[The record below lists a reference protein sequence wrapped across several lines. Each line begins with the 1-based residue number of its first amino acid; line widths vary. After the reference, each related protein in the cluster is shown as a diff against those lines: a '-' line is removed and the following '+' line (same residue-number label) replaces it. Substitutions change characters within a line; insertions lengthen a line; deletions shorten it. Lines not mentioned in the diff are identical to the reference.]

1 MSVFPP
7 QKKNTQ
13 FDASQILSLK
23 LKKKKG
29 REHQLLDS

>member
-7 QKKNTQ
+7 QKNTQ

-23 LKKKKG
+23 LKKKG